1 MSRRCGRRRR
11 VPPLPGISV
20 TWLGLRPPARAV
32 DFEIA
37 SSKIARTLSIVA
49 GDHRHFW
56 GAAVKIWANSGDSHY
71 FEPDD
76 LYTGR
81 LPADLA
87 ERMPRSVKSEDG
99 SSETIYV
106 DGRSFTRAMP
116 RIQTIKGKKGITLTE
131 ALRAPGAYDMPVRR
145 QDLDNE
151 GVWAELVYPSVG
163 LWNSMIRDPA
173 LAREAVKVA
182 NDWAAEIQQENIR
195 HVMPA
200 QISPLDVDDAVAE
213 VLRAASLGLKAVNLP
228 CDTPADTPD
237 FNRPYW
243 EPLWDV
249 MDETGMVI
257 AVHTGAGSDEAVKFR
272 GPGAGT
278 VNYLWASYSGMTMA
292 AFMVASGVLDRH
304 PNLRLVISEA
314 GATWVPFVGDRLNEA
329 YRQHSDFIKDNLT
342 RLPKEIMY
350 DQVYASFQHD
360 ESAVPALTAMGYDN
374 VMWGSDYPHIEG
386 TFGHTQKTLHELFDD
401 QPDEVRHRITQ
412 GAFLELF
419 PHVGKP
425 PLEGVE

>member
-1 MSRRCGRRRR
+1 M
-11 VPPLPGISV
+11 
-20 TWLGLRPPARAV
+20 
-32 DFEIA
+32 
-37 SSKIARTLSIVA
+37 
-49 GDHRHFW
+49 
-56 GAAVKIWANSGDSHY
+56 KIWANSGDSHY
-71 FEPDD
+71 FEPED
-76 LYTGR
+76 LYSSG
-81 LPADLA
+81 LPAALA

-99 SSETIYV
+99 TSETIYV
-106 DGRSFTRAMP
+106 DGKSFTRPMP
-116 RIQTIKGKKGITLTE
+116 KIQTVKGKGGQTLVE
-131 ALRAPGAYDMPVRR
+131 ALRAPGAYDMKIRR
-145 QDLDNE
+145 ADLDQE
-151 GVWAELVYPSVG
+151 GIWAELIYPSVG
-163 LWNSMIRDPA
+163 LWNSMITDPV

-182 NDWAAEIQQENIR
+182 NDWAVDIQQNNVR

-213 VLRAASLGLKAVNLP
+213 VQRVAGMGIKAINLP
-228 CDTPADTPD
+228 CTTPEGTPD

-243 EPLWDV
+243 EPLWAA
-249 MDETGMVI
+249 MEETGMVM
-257 AVHTGAGSDEAVKFR
+257 AVHTGAGGEEAVFFH

-304 PNLRLVISEA
+304 PGLKLVISEA

-329 YRQHSDFIKDNLT
+329 YRQHSDFIRDSLT
-342 RLPKEIMY
+342 RLPKEILF

-360 ESAVPALTAMGYDN
+360 ESAVEALTAMGYNN

-401 QPDEVRHRITQ
+401 QPESVRHRITQ

-419 PHVGKP
+419 PHVGQS
-425 PLEGVE
+425 PLEGKE